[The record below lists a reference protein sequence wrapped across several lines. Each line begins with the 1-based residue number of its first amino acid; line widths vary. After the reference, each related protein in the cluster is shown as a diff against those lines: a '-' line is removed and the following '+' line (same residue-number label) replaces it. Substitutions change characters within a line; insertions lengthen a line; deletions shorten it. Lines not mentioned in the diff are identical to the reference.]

1 MPVTDPA
8 VIEEFKRRKAA
19 RQQSQTIVPTTS
31 TQPGGTTDP
40 AIVQEFQ
47 KRKQLRAGA
56 AKKKASILKTGADMP
71 DLGTSSPATLQDIEA
86 TERNEEAAAEAQR
99 LEQIRLRESP
109 RTTQAF
115 EAASDPRANQ
125 PFPLPARSEY
135 GFQENTTSRLPFG
148 DEVMALGGGINRY
161 IAGKSGQAPEK
172 SFSDA
177 WNYGQAINRAAQEKY
192 RSEHPWR
199 DVGGSL
205 LGIAATGAPTGGAAA
220 FGTLR
225 QTPAAITAARTGAKP
240 ATAFFNPAAQEARA
254 VPATVAG
261 RAGEGI
267 AQGAPLGA
275 LYGAGEGEGWKE
287 RAINA
292 ATGAAVGTGVGATLP
307 YLGAAARST
316 RRLRNA
322 YEPEIGGH
330 VKRLDQEA
338 DALYK
343 KMDATGVEITPLA
356 FQRMAGNVRAKALAE
371 GINPRA
377 HPKAVDL
384 LEGLTD
390 EASGKGGP
398 YLNQKPTFRRMDQIR
413 RDLRD
418 SGTDPTDKRMLRVMM
433 EGWDEQMN
441 RLTPRDLARGRGTPR
456 EALDYLKEG
465 RRIKKQFYKAET
477 VDNLIEN
484 AKDKLGAN
492 YTQAGLQTG
501 IRQEFRALNKK
512 IRTNKMEKG
521 RWSNEERRL
530 INLIVRGGKGENIGR
545 FLGMLALR
553 GKGGAS
559 AYATATG
566 AGSYALGPAAVPIAI
581 GSAAT
586 GEIAKRISTAR
597 GTMNAEALDRL
608 IGTGSSKAQPR
619 QLGPVSRGIGQARR
633 YVVQGA
639 GGLGDRLLTGD

>member
-1 MPVTDPA
+1 MTP
-8 VIEEFKRRKAA
+8 
-19 RQQSQTIVPTTS
+19 
-31 TQPGGTTDP
+31 
-40 AIVQEFQ
+40 QEL
-47 KRKQLRAGA
+47 QLRA
-56 AKKKASILKTGADMP
+56 KARLRLKQKQTLKTGAGMPNVTDAADESMP
-71 DLGTSSPATLQDIEA
+71 DLFGGPPTMERSRISQAFDVASDPIADQSLRPAYDPYTFREDVSRSIPFA
-86 TERNEEAAAEAQR
+86 DEAAAGVAAIGPALSGRSTFGEAYNRQKILDRAEEQR
-99 LEQIRLRESP
+99 Y
-109 RTTQAF
+109 
-115 EAASDPRANQ
+115 
-125 PFPLPARSEY
+125 AR
-135 GFQENTTSRLPFG
+135 QHP
-148 DEVMALGGGINRY
+148 GG
-161 IAGKSGQAPEK
+161 
-172 SFSDA
+172 
-177 WNYGQAINRAAQEKY
+177 
-192 RSEHPWR
+192 H
-199 DVGGSL
+199 VGASL
-205 LGIAATGAPTGGAAA
+205 LGIAAAGAPTGATAA

-225 QTPAAITAARTGAKP
+225 ETPAAIAAARAGAKP
-240 ATAFFNPAAQEARA
+240 AGAFFNPAAQGARA

-267 AQGAPLGA
+267 VQGGTLGA
-275 LYGAGEGEGWKE
+275 LYGASEGEGLKD
-287 RAINA
+287 RAVNA
-292 ATGAAVGTGVGATLP
+292 ATGAAVGAGVGAALP
-307 YLGAAARST
+307 YLGAGVRSL

-330 VKRLDQEA
+330 VQRLERES

-343 KMDATGVEITPLA
+343 KMDATGVEVSPSG
-356 FQRMAGNVRAKALAE
+356 FQRMAANVRAKALAE

-384 LEGLTD
+384 LEGLMD

-418 SGTDPTDKRMLRVMM
+418 SGTDPTDKRMLRIMM
-433 EGWDEQMN
+433 DSWDEQMN
-441 RLTPRDLARGRGTPR
+441 RLHPRDLVGLGLGRGSPR
-456 EALDYLKEG
+456 DALNYLKEG
-465 RRIKKQFYKAET
+465 RQIRKQFYKAET
-477 VDNLIEN
+477 VDTLIEN

-619 QLGPVSRGIGQARR
+619 QLGPVSQRLGQARR
-633 YVVQGA
+633 YLVQGA
-639 GGLGDRLLTGD
+639 GGLGDRLLTGDR